1 MIPIGDEPEVR
12 QRGFP
17 FVTYA
22 LIAMNVIVYGLELV
36 YGDCFTAAFSTIPYA
51 ISHGVSLP
59 VQGCSYGEPSPV
71 YLTLLTSMFLHANLL
86 HLAGNMVFLYVFGD
100 NVEDRLGHIWY
111 LLFYLFCGLVASA
124 TQFLVDPNSQLL
136 NLGASGAIAGVL
148 GAYLVFFP
156 SAQVRT
162 VVFAGTYLTVTRVS
176 AFVMLGLWFVLQLVS
191 SLESLNP
198 SAVESGGVAFFAHVG
213 GFIAGVLIA
222 FLVRAFTRTP
232 AGYPASATSYPAWP
246 VHPEVRARTT
256 FAQR

>member
-12 QRGFP
+12 QRGLP

-22 LIAMNVIVYGLELV
+22 LIALNVIAYGLELV
-36 YGDCFTAAFSTIPYA
+36 YGDCFVAAFSTIPFA
-51 ISHGVSLP
+51 ITHDVSLP
-59 VQGCSYGEPSPV
+59 IQGCPYGEPSPV

-100 NVEDRLGHIWY
+100 NVEDRLGHVWF

-124 TQFLVDPNSQLL
+124 AQILVDPNSQLL

-162 VVFAGTYLTVTRVS
+162 VVFAGTYFTVTRVS

-198 SAVESGGVAFFAHVG
+198 SDVESGGVAFFAHVG
-213 GFIAGVLIA
+213 GFVAGVLIA
-222 FLVRAFTRTP
+222 LAVRALTKTP

-246 VHPEVRARTT
+246 VHRDLRARPS
-256 FAQR
+256 AS